1 MTVKQHYDQHLG
13 NFYSWIAGDFNTQ
26 QQQFENFLKEQ
37 NIFPSS
43 TKVAFDLGAGHGIQ
57 SVALAYLGFRVK
69 AIDFNEQLL
78 MELKAQANNLDVETV
93 QADMRQFKEYIS
105 DTPELIICW
114 GDTLTHL
121 DSKADIYQLIQDISH
136 TLPRGGK
143 LLLSFRNYTNSLSG
157 DNRFIHVKSDEQ
169 RIATCFLE
177 YFTDYVRVTDL
188 LYEKNGPTWV
198 QKVSSYN
205 KVIINPEEVRQ
216 EIQNNGLRL
225 LHCDTLNGMIRI
237 IADK

>member
-13 NFYSWIAGDFNTQ
+13 NFYSWMAGDFNTQ

-43 TKVAFDLGAGHGIQ
+43 TKLAFDLGAGHGIQ
-57 SVALAYLGFRVK
+57 SVALAHLGFHVK

-78 MELKAQANNLDVETV
+78 TELKIHTNALDVEAI
-93 QADMRQFKEYIS
+93 QADMHQFRKYVT

-121 DSKADIYQLIQDISH
+121 DSKVDIYQLIQDISH
-136 TLPRGGK
+136 TLPKGGK
-143 LLLSFRNYTNSLSG
+143 LLLSLRNYTNALSG

-169 RIATCFLE
+169 RIVTCFLE

-188 LYEKNGPTWV
+188 LYEKDGLTWV

-205 KVIINPEEVRQ
+205 KVRITPEEVRQ
-216 EIQNNGLRL
+216 EIQNNGLHML
-225 LHCDTLNGMIRI
+225 LCDTVNGMIRI
-237 IADK
+237 IAVK